1 MYYVMV
7 DYGCG
12 EVECVGEYDSYTN
25 AVKHSERLEDS
36 WVCTDDDFDE
46 EDDEPADIDS
56 DFGYDPYMGECTY
69 DC

>member
-1 MYYVMV
+1 MYYVMTQ
-7 DYGCG
+7 DYN
-12 EVECVGEYDSYTN
+12 EVECVGEYDCLED
-25 AVKHSERLEDS
+25 AVKRSEEFEDA
-36 WVCTDDDFDE
+36 WICTDD

>member
-1 MYYVMV
+1 MYYVMTQ
-7 DYGCG
+7 DYN
-12 EVECVGEYDSYTN
+12 EVECVGEYDSWTD
-25 AVKHSERLEDS
+25 AVKRSEMFEDA
-36 WVCTDDDFDE
+36 WICTDED

>member
-1 MYYVMV
+1 MYYVMTQ
-7 DYGCG
+7 DYN
-12 EVECVGEYDSYTN
+12 EVECVGEYDC
-25 AVKHSERLEDS
+25 LEDAVERAEMFEDAWIS
-36 WVCTDDDFDE
+36 SD